1 MIPEMSPGEFV
12 RRRDGGENLLL
23 LDVREPYEIEIAS
36 VPGALHIPM
45 AQVPERLAEID
56 RDREVVVLCRSG
68 GRSLRVAMFLKQE
81 GYPRVANLSGGILRW
96 GEELDPSL
104 QAY

>member
-1 MIPEMSPGEFV
+1 MIPEISPGEFV
-12 RRRDGGENLLL
+12 RRRDAGEDLLL

-36 VPGALHIPM
+36 VPGALKIPM
-45 AQVPERLAEID
+45 AEVPGRLAEID

-68 GRSLRVAMFLKQE
+68 GRSLRVAMFLKQQ

-104 QAY
+104 PAY

>member
-1 MIPEMSPGEFV
+1 MIPEISPGEFV
-12 RRRDGGENLLL
+12 RRREAGEDLLL

-36 VPGALHIPM
+36 VPGALQIPM
-45 AQVPERLAEID
+45 AEVPGRLAEID
-56 RDREVVVLCRSG
+56 RGREVVVLCRSG
-68 GRSLRVAMFLKQE
+68 GRSLRVAMYLRQQ